1 MQSDAVKTLVGMT
14 AKRIPRSE
22 VSVLINAI
30 SVVSKQ
36 ASSDDMQAIKSAI
49 RLNMDLFDSVALV
62 RIAKL
67 VTTFPQDVQL
77 SLTTD
82 LLNHAIELVDSFS
95 PNDALTLIKICGRM
109 KLFDS
114 DFLDAVA
121 PKLTDINIDQFGRLL
136 GDCNKLRFAFSDSH
150 EVVFSQ
156 AIRLS
161 EAIVVADLNAV
172 AVPLI
177 EYHSRFMQNNTS
189 ADGIVSKGESHATV
203 KIVMNCLRDKV
214 VLLTERPELLQQ
226 RAVVSLD
233 SAFRLIISLGQLSR
247 LTNETS
253 LTDIEKEDIVFILTK
268 VLAYELRNLSLHQLL
283 RLHFALSTIEVFDD
297 FFVRR
302 RLVPAIATAYKHSS
316 NRSFRDTT
324 LVLTMISQLPFTNA
338 VVTELAGIALT
349 EAERIKADDV
359 FYEAVSDAIH
369 KIRKK

>member
-1 MQSDAVKTLVGMT
+1 MRSDAVKALAGMT
-14 AKRIPRSE
+14 AKRISLSE
-22 VSVLINAI
+22 VPVLINAI
-30 SVVSKQ
+30 SVASKQ

-49 RLNMDLFDSVALV
+49 RLNMNLFDSVSLV

-77 SLTTD
+77 SLTSD
-82 LLNHAIELVDSFS
+82 LLIHATELVDSFS

-114 DFLDAVA
+114 DFLNAVA
-121 PKLTDINIDQFGRLL
+121 PKLADINIDQLGRLL

-150 EVVFSQ
+150 SVVFSQ
-156 AIRLS
+156 VIRLS
-161 EAIVVADLNAV
+161 EAIVVADLRAV

-177 EYHSRFMQNNTS
+177 EYNSRFIQSNTS
-189 ADGIVSKGESHATV
+189 TEGIVARGVSDASV
-203 KIVMNCLRDKV
+203 KLVMKCLRNKV

-233 SAFRLIISLGQLSR
+233 SAFRLITSLGQLSR

-253 LTDIEKEDIVFILTK
+253 LTDNERGDIVFILTK
-268 VLAYELRNLSLHQLL
+268 VLAYELRNLSLHQLV

-302 RLVPAIATAYKHSS
+302 RLVPAILTAYKHSS

-338 VVTELAGIALT
+338 VVTELTEIALND
-349 EAERIKADDV
+349 AERIKADDV
-359 FYEAVSDAIH
+359 LYEAVNDAIH
-369 KIRKK
+369 EIRKK